1 MTTPYRN
8 GPIRTR
14 RPLRRRTIDDT
25 PTADRSHAP
34 SAPVEIVF
42 VATPRTFRQSVAY
55 FTQLLGHPLR
65 TTGSVRAALALLRH
79 EAVDIVVIDDV
90 LDARLLLANRQ
101 QHGWNDLLVI
111 VMTVVVTEADRDRWL
126 TAGAYACLDK
136 PFTLGAYRQALE
148 RAVAETRTRRSTSS

>member
-8 GPIRTR
+8 GSIRTR
-14 RPLRRRTIDDT
+14 RPIRRLTITDT
-25 PTADRSHAP
+25 QTEDRHHSP

-42 VATPRTFRQSVAY
+42 VATPRSFRQSVAY

-65 TTGSVRAALALLRH
+65 TTGSVRAALALLRY
-79 EAVDIVVIDDV
+79 EAVDIVVIDDA

-111 VMTVVVTEADRDRWL
+111 VMTVVVTEADRNRWL
-126 TAGAYACLDK
+126 TAGAYACLEK
-136 PFTLGAYRQALE
+136 PFTLGAYRQAVE
-148 RAVAETRTRRSTSS
+148 RAVEDIRTRRATSS

>member
-8 GPIRTR
+8 GPIRPR
-14 RPLRRRTIDDT
+14 RPIRRLTLNDT
-25 PTADRSHAP
+25 HPEDRHHSP

-42 VATPRTFRQSVAY
+42 VATPRSFRQSVAY

-65 TTGSVRAALALLRH
+65 TTGSVRAALALLRY
-79 EAVDIVVIDDV
+79 EAVDIVVIDDA

-111 VMTVVVTEADRDRWL
+111 VMTVVVTEADRNRWL
-126 TAGAYACLDK
+126 TAGAYACLEK
-136 PFTLGAYRQALE
+136 PFTLGAYRQAVE
-148 RAVAETRTRRSTSS
+148 RAVEDIRTRRATSS